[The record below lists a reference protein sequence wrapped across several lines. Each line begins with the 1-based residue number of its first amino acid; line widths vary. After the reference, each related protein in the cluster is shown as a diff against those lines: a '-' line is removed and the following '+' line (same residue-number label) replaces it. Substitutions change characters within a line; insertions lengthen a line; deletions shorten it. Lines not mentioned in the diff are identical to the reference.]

1 MAGGWALDSLYMPLF
16 ISALQTSIFDGL
28 SVVSM
33 FKNVVTPRI
42 CLNTKYLSK
51 H

>member
-1 MAGGWALDSLYMPLF
+1 MGLLDSLYMPLF
-16 ISALQTSIFDGL
+16 ISASRTIVFDGL

-42 CLNTKYLSK
+42 CLKSK
-51 H
+51 